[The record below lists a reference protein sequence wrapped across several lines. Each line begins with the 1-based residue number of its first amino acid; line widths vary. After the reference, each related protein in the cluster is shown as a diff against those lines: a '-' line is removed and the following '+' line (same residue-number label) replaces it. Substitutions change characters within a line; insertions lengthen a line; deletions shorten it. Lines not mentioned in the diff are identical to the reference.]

1 MLEKKVSKAGLL
13 DVELHCSLT
22 MLCWASSW

>member
-13 DVELHCSLT
+13 GVELHCSLT
-22 MLCWASSW
+22 RVCWASGW